1 MAEIAL
7 VENLQRADLNSV
19 EEAQAFEQLIKTHN
33 LTQEQVGI
41 KVAKS
46 RSYVT
51 NALRLLKLPSYLQK
65 LLLTDQINSG
75 QAKVLMAL
83 LDQPQ
88 LLKEVTAKVVKEKIS
103 VRDLEKLLKKL
114 LNPSLPN
121 TPLQANPDLAYA
133 QKLLREKFKTKVEV
147 SLSKVMI
154 SYQGINDLNRILEIL
169 KLIE

>member
-51 NALRLLKLPSYLQK
+51 NALRLLKLPPYLQK

-103 VRDLEKLLKKL
+103 VRDLEKLLKRL
-114 LNPSLPN
+114 LNPSFPK